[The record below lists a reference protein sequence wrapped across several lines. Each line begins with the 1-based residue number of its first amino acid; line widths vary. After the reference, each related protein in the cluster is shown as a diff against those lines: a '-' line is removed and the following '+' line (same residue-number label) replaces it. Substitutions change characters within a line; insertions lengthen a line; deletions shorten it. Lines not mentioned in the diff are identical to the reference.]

1 LRKKRRRGFLS
12 GLSTGLVVLAR
23 MDIMASDGGS
33 RTGEEETVIV
43 MSERRTLVNGS
54 TAKGAGWAI
63 FAG

>member
-1 LRKKRRRGFLS
+1 
-12 GLSTGLVVLAR
+12 